1 MGRALQFDFKG
12 RYTAVLAYVAVFVA
26 LSALVRLALLW
37 KQWGDIDAG
46 VFGLLQVF
54 AVGVLYDLI
63 TANYFALPFVL
74 YLLLI
79 PEVVFR
85 HRLQRALLELGYV
98 AAFALLLFI
107 GMAEWLFWDEFGS
120 RFNFVAVD
128 YLIYTQEVIG
138 NIRESYPLTAL
149 LSGIAVAAATL
160 HVFIRRRLL
169 AGLAHPTRFAA
180 RLRHAAGFIGAA
192 VLATALIDSSLAHVS
207 ENRYENELAS
217 NGPYSFFAAFR
228 NNELDYNTFY
238 RTEPEAVVQQHLER
252 LVGDGGDPA
261 GDGLSAHHLVHG
273 HGAERRLNVMLVVVE
288 SLSAEFLGAYG
299 DERGLTP
306 HLDAIAADSLHF
318 TRLYATGTRTVR
330 GLEAVTLSLPPTPGS
345 SIVKRPNNGGLF
357 SAGFLFRERGY
368 DTRFLYGG
376 YGYFDNM
383 NAFFAGNGYEVVD
396 RTDMDETEAPFATI
410 WGVAD
415 EYLFN
420 RALAEAD
427 RSHAAGRPFF
437 QHLLTTSNHRPYTY
451 PDGRIDIPSGT
462 GREGAVKYTDWALGN
477 FIAQARQHPWF
488 DDTIFVIVADHCASS
503 AGRAE
508 LEVARYRI
516 PLLVYAPRHIRPQ
529 QVDTLASQIDV
540 MPTVLGLLDFSY
552 DSKFFGQDL
561 LAAGSG
567 GRAFIGNYQKLGYLH
582 GDRLTVLSP
591 QQAVSAYTVDA
602 GSGRLRV
609 TAPDAGELADT
620 VALYQGASALYHRG
634 RQAWGVN

>member
-1 MGRALQFDFKG
+1 MAGKLQFDFRG
-12 RYTAVLAYVAVFVA
+12 RYTAVLAYVVVFVA
-26 LSALVRLALLW
+26 ISFVVRLALLW

-46 VFGLLQVF
+46 VFGLVKVF
-54 AVGVLYDLI
+54 AVGLLYDLI

-79 PEVVFR
+79 PEAVFR
-85 HRLQRALLELGYV
+85 HPLHRLWLELGYV

-107 GMAEWLFWDEFGS
+107 GVAEWLFWDEFGS

-128 YLIYTQEVIG
+128 YLIYTQELIG

-149 LSGIAVAAATL
+149 LSGIGAAAMTL
-160 HVFIRRRLL
+160 HVLVRRRLL
-169 AGLAHPTRFAA
+169 ARLNHPTRLAV
-180 RLRHAAGFIGAA
+180 RLRHAAGFVGAA
-192 VLATALIDSSLAHVS
+192 LLATVLIDSSLAQVS
-207 ENRYENELAS
+207 TNRYENQLAG
-217 NGPYSFFAAFR
+217 NGTYNFFAAFR
-228 NNELDYNTFY
+228 NNELDYDTFY
-238 RTEPEAVVQQHLER
+238 RTEPEPVVQQHLAQMLGEPTT
-252 LVGDGGDPA
+252 GDE
-261 GDGLSAHHLVHG
+261 LSALHAVRRP
-273 HGAERRLNVMLVVVE
+273 GAERRLNVMLVVVE

-299 DERGLTP
+299 DGRGLTP
-306 HLDAIAADSLHF
+306 HLDAIAADSLRF

-345 SIVKRPNNGGLF
+345 SIVKRPNNSGLF

-451 PDGRIDIPSGT
+451 PDGRIDIPSGS

-488 DDTIFVIVADHCASS
+488 DDTVFVIVADHCASS

-529 QVDTLASQIDV
+529 QVDVLASQIDV
-540 MPTVLGLLDFSY
+540 MPTVLGLLNFSY

-567 GRAFIGNYQKLGYLH
+567 GRALIGNYQKLGYLH
-582 GDRLTVLSP
+582 DERLIVLSP
-591 QQAVSAYTVDA
+591 QRQVSAYTMD
-602 GSGRLRV
+602 GRGRLQV
-609 TAPDAGELADT
+609 AAPDNGELADA
-620 VALYQGASALYHRG
+620 VALYQGASALYRSG